1 MEVSQAMGSV
11 RGRVAKGEEAGAYL
25 SEQSHNNDGM
35 KGPRNNVEDSGL
47 AAM

>member
-1 MEVSQAMGSV
+1 MDASQAMGSV
-11 RGRVAKGEEAGAYL
+11 RAANGEEVGIYL

-47 AAM
+47 DAM